1 MKNTDNYSNTD
12 LSLEIAYNLM
22 FTNHGEISY
31 MELSTFG
38 DEKNFTLPSHF
49 NQEEEYLKKEAFEKL
64 SKEAKDVINI
74 VLGSPAEILEKF
86 KTSKYNLYSKEL
98 LKRYLKEK
106 FNWKKP
112 KMDRVFV
119 ELASYTNQL

>member
-1 MKNTDNYSNTD
+1 MKATDNYSNTD
-12 LSLEIAYNLM
+12 LSLEITYNLM
-22 FTNHGEISY
+22 FTNHGEIPY
-31 MELSTFG
+31 IELSTFG
-38 DEKNFTLPSHF
+38 NEKNFVLPGHF
-49 NQEEEYLKKEAFEKL
+49 NQEDEYLKMESFEKL
-64 SKEAKDVINI
+64 SKEAKDVIDI
-74 VLGSPAEILEKF
+74 VLNSPAEILEKF

-98 LKRYLKEK
+98 LKGYLKEK